1 MPKVFSRV
9 VALTFAGPIMAAQ
22 AYVAPANAAIV
33 APDVLT
39 PGATVQPLPNGGSG
53 VATLLYNAFCG
64 ISNFGGRE
72 KMTF

>member
-39 PGATVQPLPNGGSG
+39 PGRNGST
-53 VATLLYNAFCG
+53 ASKRRQRCRHPT
-64 ISNFGGRE
+64 I
-72 KMTF
+72 